1 MSSDTPTTITTPPLS
16 LFIYLYYLSVA
27 FQSPSPLPPV
37 LSVRVC
43 ASVCVR
49 VCECL
54 CAGGNV
60 ELSCNW
66 RVYHSSLYYVE
77 ESRTNR
83 VLTGIQASIVDRWY
97 WWDISVRA
105 CYGLLVSVV
114 VSNPTCN
121 TGNSYLV
128 CAPRTCYRELSGV
141 SLHAYDHQF
150 ACVCFR
156 VGLSLRLAYHAFLDT
171 NDIGASRYREIEI
184 HVRQSLRTTATD
196 LLINQNFSLNSVGL
210 GQL

>member
-1 MSSDTPTTITTPPLS
+1 MTHPPPSPHPHYHYSSIYI
-16 LFIYLYYLSVA
+16 IYLLHFNHPPPY
-27 FQSPSPLPPV
+27 PLYKV
-37 LSVRVC
+37 CECVRVC
-43 ASVCVR
+43 ASVCVW

-83 VLTGIQASIVDRWY
+83 VYRIQASIVDRWY

-121 TGNSYLV
+121 TGSSYLV

-196 LLINQNFSLNSVGL
+196 LLINQNFSINSVGL